1 MEKKLYR
8 SPDKKICGVCAGMAD
23 YFNIDASL
31 VRIIALVLFFYTAVI
46 PMTIAYLIAAA
57 VIPAPNDNYY
67 QIFNNTSKRLV
78 KSRDKKI
85 AGVCGGV
92 AEYFGF
98 DPTIVRLIYVLAVL
112 VFGSGLML
120 YIVCAIVLPNPEDV
134 QHSYNGGN
142 YYNQNQNYNY
152 NYQQSP
158 NENVNQG
165 YGYQQNPN
173 TNNQNQQYNYNNQNQ
188 GDPMQGNQNPQGY
201 TNGPSQAGDA
211 FDGSNN
217 NQ

>member
-1 MEKKLYR
+1 
-8 SPDKKICGVCAGMAD
+8 
-23 YFNIDASL
+23 
-31 VRIIALVLFFYTAVI
+31 
-46 PMTIAYLIAAA
+46 MTIAYLIAAA

-134 QHSYNGGN
+134 QPSYNGGN

-152 NYQQSP
+152 NYQQAP

-173 TNNQNQQYNYNNQNQ
+173 TNNQNQ

-211 FDGSNN
+211 FDGGNN